1 VQRLATTDQVDEN
14 GVEKSRR
21 RTSRHSAKEAST
33 MDTEEGSAD
42 EDVAVEVTEAEEDTH
57 KTASQTAGAG
67 DIEAAATRKQCS
79 NCLSQKLAYV
89 YEPGKSFL
97 ALYQKLLA
105 TNLLSRNWDE
115 KQTQHGADVCDYFHL
130 LLF

>member
-1 VQRLATTDQVDEN
+1 
-14 GVEKSRR
+14 
-21 RTSRHSAKEAST
+21 

-42 EDVAVEVTEAEEDTH
+42 VDVAVVATEAEEGMQE
-57 KTASQTAGAG
+57 TANHQTEDAE
-67 DIEAAATRKQCS
+67 DIVVAATRKQCS
-79 NCLSQKLAYV
+79 NCSSQRPAYV
-89 YEPGKSFL
+89 YETGKSFL

-115 KQTQHGADVCDYFHL
+115 KQTQHRADVCDYFHL